1 MNNILSNDFE
11 IFYEPGYRRNIDSF
25 QVEVLR
31 GKKQIKLDWKKPTDE
46 VFSYKIFKGS
56 SKDDLSL
63 LKTIENPLTTTF
75 SDIDI
80 SINNQYFYAIKYITK
95 DGIHSI
101 PLVKKV
107 IY

>member
-1 MNNILSNDFE
+1 M
-11 IFYEPGYRRNIDSF
+11 
-25 QVEVLR
+25 LR
-31 GKKQIKLDWKKPTDE
+31 GEKQIKLNWQKPHDE

-63 LKTIENPLTTTF
+63 LKTIEDPLTTSF

-95 DGIHSI
+95 GGIHSI
-101 PLVKKV
+101 PKVEKV
-107 IY
+107 IF